1 MWRLTERD
9 EIAGFLRLLNVE
21 TFRDLC
27 RRAAS
32 ENDPTALQ
40 RIKEALQLLLRSEE
54 LELHA
59 LEKRRL
65 KPN

>member
-32 ENDPTALQ
+32 ENDSTAVP

-54 LELHA
+54 LELRG
-59 LEKRRL
+59 LKKRRL
-65 KPN
+65 KLN